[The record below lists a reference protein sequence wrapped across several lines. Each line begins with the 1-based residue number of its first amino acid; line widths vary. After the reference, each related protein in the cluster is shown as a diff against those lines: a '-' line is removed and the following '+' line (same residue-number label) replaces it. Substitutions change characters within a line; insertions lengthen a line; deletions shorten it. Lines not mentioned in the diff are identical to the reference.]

1 MEQKK
6 IGIAILGAGAI
17 AEVHI
22 KAYQAYPE
30 LCEVR
35 AVCDLFPEKAEELIN
50 RLGIPAKA
58 YKDYRDALQRE
69 DIDAVSICLPPSAHP
84 AAALD
89 ALGAGKHVLTE
100 KPMAGSLEE
109 CDAMIAAAE
118 KSGKLLGAVAQNRY
132 KTPHQKLKRLLEEN
146 AIGPIR
152 FATVNSLWWRGENY
166 YDIWWR
172 GTWEKETGGCVT
184 NHAVHHIDL
193 LQWMLGMPRSV
204 SAVISNVGHSN
215 SECEDVAVAV
225 LRYPE
230 TLVQLTASIVN
241 HNEAQEILFHGEKAS
256 VGVPWQ
262 VTASKAQPNGFP
274 EPDEETREQIQ
285 KRYDELPELKTEG
298 HPAEIENFLRSI
310 RGEETLLIDGKQGR
324 NTIELIAAI
333 YKSAYTGREVELPL
347 SEDDVFYRK
356 GGLASV
362 MPHFHEKKKS
372 IDNFA
377 PSKPITLGR
386 DVGK

>member
-35 AVCDLFPEKAEELIN
+35 AVCDLFPQKAEELIN
-50 RLGIPAKA
+50 RWGIPAKA
-58 YKDYRDALQRE
+58 YKDYREALQRE

-84 AAALD
+84 AVAMDALD
-89 ALGAGKHVLTE
+89 AGKHVLTE

-274 EPDEETREQIQ
+274 EPDEETREKIQ

-310 RGEETLLIDGKQGR
+310 RGEETLLIDGRQGR